1 MERRDFLVR
10 SALAGGGLMTMGLKN
25 AAAIDNSRTGT
36 GTMPMMTLGRTGE
49 KVSMIGIGGGR
60 WPAKPTTAEEVKE
73 ILDLSLEAGI
83 NYLDVAPNYGD
94 QYSEKRLGEAM
105 EGKRD
110 KVFLVSKT
118 EEPGYKGTWD
128 LLEQSLDNL
137 KTDYID
143 LLHLH
148 SIGHERRWKNLDEAF
163 GKKGAMEA
171 LREARKKGK
180 IRYIGATAHNWP
192 IRMHYIIDS
201 GEIDVLMVAVNYIIQ
216 HTYDF
221 EHKIWARAKEENM
234 GLVAMK
240 VFGGPKGKVGTTRIP
255 EEDYKDGLRYALSL
269 DGIANACLG
278 VINADELRQALKV
291 MEDFTPLSQEE
302 FVELSMK
309 GLSIVQNDDSWRTVY
324 GSPTA

>member
-10 SALAGGGLMTMGLKN
+10 SAIASGGLMTLGLKN
-25 AAAIDNSRTGT
+25 AGAFSTIKG

-49 KVSMIGIGGGR
+49 KVSMIGVGGGR
-60 WPAKPTTAEEVKE
+60 WPGKPTTEEEAKK
-73 ILDLSLEAGI
+73 IFDRSLEAGI
-83 NYLDVAPNYGD
+83 NYFDMAPNYGD
-94 QYSEKRLGEAM
+94 QFSEKRLGVAM
-105 EGKRD
+105 EGNRD
-110 KVFLVSKT
+110 KVFLSKT

-128 LLEQSLDNL
+128 LLEQSLDNM

-148 SIGHERRWKNLDEAF
+148 SIGNEGRWTNLDEAF

-192 IRMHYIIDS
+192 SRMHYIIDS
-201 GEIDVLMVAVNYIIQ
+201 GEIDVLMVAVNYVIQ

-221 EHKIWARAKEENM
+221 EHKIWARAKEKDI

-240 VFGGPKGKVGTTRIP
+240 VFGGPKGKVGTIRVSK
-255 EEDYKDGLRYALSL
+255 ENYEDALRYALSL
-269 DGIANACLG
+269 DGIASACLG
-278 VINADELRQALKV
+278 VVSTDELEQALQVVK
-291 MEDFTPLSQEE
+291 DFTPLTEEE
-302 FVELSMK
+302 FLELSMK
-309 GLSIVQNDDSWRTVY
+309 GLDTVQKNPSWRAVY
-324 GSPTA
+324 GTPVA